1 MASRTPASV
10 NSGAATG
17 GRGGAE
23 IDRGLRW
30 SRAGGIERAG
40 TDSATRTGA
49 TCLVGSGDGIGARRT
64 GRTTVLV
71 WVDRAGVEALTR
83 VTGVL
88 VRVGLA
94 FTRLFCFTE
103 DLFTVAFRAV
113 ERALP
118 LTFRCDAAAFNCFP
132 LLGLWPRR
140 NAGDQDVDPGA
151 PLYDLE
157 L

>member
-1 MASRTPASV
+1 V
-10 NSGAATG
+10 NSGTATG

-40 TDSATRTGA
+40 TASATRAGA
-49 TCLVGSGDGIGARRT
+49 TCLVGSGDGIGALRT
-64 GRTTVLV
+64 GTTTVLV
-71 WVDRAGVEALTR
+71 WVDRAGVEALAR
-83 VTGVL
+83 VTRAL

-94 FTRLFCFTE
+94 FTRLCCFAV
-103 DLFTVAFRAV
+103 DLFAIDLFAIDFFTVDLLTVDLRAV

-132 LLGLWPRR
+132 LFGLWPRR
-140 NAGDQDVDPGA
+140 TRATRMSS
-151 PLYDLE
+151 
-157 L
+157 